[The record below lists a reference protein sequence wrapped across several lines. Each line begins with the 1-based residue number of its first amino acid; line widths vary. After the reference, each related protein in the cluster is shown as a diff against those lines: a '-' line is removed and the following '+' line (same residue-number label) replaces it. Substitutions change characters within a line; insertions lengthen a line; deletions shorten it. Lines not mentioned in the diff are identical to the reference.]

1 VRGRIHH
8 NRRAP
13 ARVLTGG
20 RKSLLRVSGRWLDRR
35 NRGPAW
41 RPRRAAAR
49 KSDDL
54 LVPVAQVRLITGR
67 PASVNANWA
76 PSRVGAEGLR
86 WKNACGGWS
95 KRAKAFE
102 PPKTRTRRC
111 NTLDQSFHM
120 LASASLHA
128 LLAWASPSAIKSTSN
143 MLQSKGRITLK
154 R

>member
-1 VRGRIHH
+1 VDESTTTAGRRRGSL
-8 NRRAP
+8 P
-13 ARVLTGG
+13 ADASRCSGCLDGG
-20 RKSLLRVSGRWLDRR
+20 SIAGIVGQHGVPL
-35 NRGPAW
+35 
-41 RPRRAAAR
+41 RAATR